1 MNRTEEKLLRK
12 KERTKKIKNIWMLI
26 LCLIFFLTMLYIAD
40 IRTSA
45 LVSKKDGSYA
55 FLLKIEND
63 KYLRIDIA
71 GETYRF
77 NIENLIMFASQILER
92 LKETFRFIIIKIGS

>member
-1 MNRTEEKLLRK
+1 MNRTEEKLFRK

-55 FLLKIEND
+55 FLLKIENN
-63 KYLRIDIA
+63 KFLRIDIA

-77 NIENLIMFASQILER
+77 NIESLIMFANETLER
-92 LKETFRFIIIKIGS
+92 LKETLRVMITKLGS